1 MVNLTHA
8 PPGPDPALRSA
19 DPGGG
24 SVQPS
29 ARQPVSNSAM
39 NELPTD
45 DDLVRR
51 ARRGDREALGEL
63 YERHASRV
71 YAIVRR
77 LAGDD
82 EQAADWAQDA
92 WIRVVRSLPGFRG
105 ESRFTTWLH
114 RIAVNAALQGQRSNT
129 RRDARIDYIERLPE
143 LGSSDLSPTTRLA
156 LERAVDRLPTGMRRV
171 LVLHD
176 IEGYTHEE
184 IGEMLGV
191 NPGTCKSQ
199 LFKARAK
206 LREMLDPAARME
218 GEKICII

>member
-1 MVNLTHA
+1 MTADVA
-8 PPGPDPALRSA
+8 PYPLQPFDARPYPIQQMKSA
-19 DPGGG
+19 
-24 SVQPS
+24 
-29 ARQPVSNSAM
+29 A
-39 NELPTD
+39 TD
-45 DDLVRR
+45 DDLIRL
-51 ARRGDREALGEL
+51 ARRGDGDAVGVL
-63 YERHASRV
+63 YERHAPRV

-82 EQAADWAQDA
+82 EQAADWAQEA
-92 WIRVVRSLPGFRG
+92 WIRVVRALPGFRG

-114 RIAVNAALQGQRSNT
+114 RIAVNAALQGQRVNKRQDGRFESY
-129 RRDARIDYIERLPE
+129 DRLPE
-143 LGSSDLSPTTRLA
+143 IGVASVSPMTRLA

-206 LREMLDPAARME
+206 LREMLDPAASIE
-218 GEKICII
+218 GERVCIT